1 MPTPEIIERVRK
13 LQDELGETTPDPA
26 RAPDVDAIK
35 KQIAV
40 VLAEPEHKPHYK
52 SLSDKLL
59 FHYIGFQIDHPKLA
73 QSMESLADSLAKAG
87 L

>member
-35 KQIAV
+35 KQIAI

-73 QSMESLADSLAKAG
+73 QSMESLVDSLAKAG

>member
-13 LQDELGETTPDPA
+13 LQGELGETTPDPA
-26 RAPDVDAIK
+26 TAPDVEAIQ
-35 KQIAV
+35 KQIAA
-40 VLAEPEHKPHYK
+40 VLAEPEHAPHYK

-59 FHYIGFQIDHPKLA
+59 FHYVGFQIDHPKLA

>member
-26 RAPDVDAIK
+26 TAPDVEAIQ

-40 VLAEPEHKPHYK
+40 VLAEPEHEPHYK
-52 SLSDKLL
+52 SLGDKLL

>member
-13 LQDELGETTPDPA
+13 LNDELGETQPDPA
-26 RAPDVDAIK
+26 KAPDVDAIK

-40 VLAEPEHKPHYK
+40 VLAEPEHPPHYK

-73 QSMESLADSLAKAG
+73 SSMESLVDSLAKAG
-87 L
+87 I

>member
-13 LQDELGETTPDPA
+13 LQDELGETQPDPA
-26 RAPDVDAIK
+26 RAPDVDAIQ

-73 QSMESLADSLAKAG
+73 ASMESVVDSIAKAG

>member
-26 RAPDVDAIK
+26 RAPDVDAIQ

-59 FHYIGFQIDHPKLA
+59 FHYIGFQVDHPKLA